1 MQLVDQGLVS
11 LDSVEDMERI
21 LPELEKI
28 QVLVDEKNGEF
39 HMEKP
44 HRKITLRML
53 LTHTSGEW
61 IDSLL
66 QPCF

>member
-11 LDSVEDMERI
+11 LDSVEDMEHI
-21 LPELEKI
+21 LPELERI

-44 HRKITLRML
+44 QRKITLRML
-53 LTHTSGEW
+53 LTHTSGECF
-61 IDSLL
+61 DSLL